1 MSDYKRWVS
10 YIYSYDENVKK
21 NNSGYIRVET
31 RGMITRLMVHI
42 NTSDETGRLLA
53 YVFVRE
59 DSVMKGVL
67 LGSIDVD
74 KNGAQGSFE
83 INSYDIMGSGFKM
96 TEAGGM
102 VVINEVQA
110 EESARALSFY
120 ASEWD
125 DSPIDITDFREDMIK
140 AASKKSEYLTE
151 DDAVEMAENIT
162 DEVSV
167 VEMATDTIK
176 DISAM
181 EMEEDITDEV
191 SVVEMA
197 TDTIKDISAMEME
210 EDITDEVSVVEM
222 ATDIMKDIPVVENAQ
237 TAEKSDEDYNE
248 ECKEVFKKAP
258 KEVFKGLSKEVS
270 NGVPKEVPWEG
281 PKDVSGEVPWEGPK
295 DVSGEV
301 PKDVPWE
308 VSKDVSREG
317 PKDVSREVFM
327 GLSKEIS
334 EDMSAAETRKD
345 TAEDEV
351 AVTECIKRHPLKTR
365 AADLEKIENVLKT
378 YPYMYP
384 FEDDSVDVCV
394 RLEPGDIDKLPVDTW
409 LLANNSFLLNG
420 YYSYRHIILM
430 KMNSDSKPVYLV
442 GVPGIHRQREDF
454 LAGMFGFKMFKPIR
468 DVSTVKGEFGYWCM
482 NICP

>member
-140 AASKKSEYLTE
+140 AASKKSEHLTE

-197 TDTIKDISAMEME
+197 TDTIKDTSAMEME

-222 ATDIMKDIPVVENAQ
+222 TTDTMKDMPVVENAQ
-237 TAEKSDEDYNE
+237 TAEKSDEDYNG

-270 NGVPKEVPWEG
+270 NGVPK
-281 PKDVSGEVPWEGPK
+281 DVSGEV
-295 DVSGEV
+295 
-301 PKDVPWE
+301 
-308 VSKDVSREG
+308 
-317 PKDVSREVFM
+317 FM
-327 GLSKEIS
+327 GISKEIS

-351 AVTECIKRHPLKTR
+351 AVTECIKNHPLKTR

>member
-140 AASKKSEYLTE
+140 AASKKSEHLTE
-151 DDAVEMAENIT
+151 DDAVEMAEDIT
-162 DEVSV
+162 DEASV
-167 VEMATDTIK
+167 VEMTTDTIK

-181 EMEEDITDEV
+181 EMEEE
-191 SVVEMA
+191 
-197 TDTIKDISAMEME
+197 
-210 EDITDEVSVVEM
+210 ITDEVSVVEM
-222 ATDIMKDIPVVENAQ
+222 ATDIMQDMPVVENAQ
-237 TAEKSDEDYNE
+237 TAEKSDEDYNG
-248 ECKEVFKKAP
+248 EC

-270 NGVPKEVPWEG
+270 NGVPKDISEEV
-281 PKDVSGEVPWEGPK
+281 S
-295 DVSGEV
+295 
-301 PKDVPWE
+301 KDVPWE
-308 VSKDVSREG
+308 VSKDVSGEV
-317 PKDVSREVFM
+317 PKDVSGEVFM

-351 AVTECIKRHPLKTR
+351 AVTECIKNHPLKTR

>member
-110 EESARALSFY
+110 KESARALSFY

-140 AASKKSEYLTE
+140 AASKKSENLTE
-151 DDAVEMAENIT
+151 DDAVEMAT
-162 DEVSV
+162 DI
-167 VEMATDTIK
+167 IK
-176 DISAM
+176 DL
-181 EMEEDITDEV
+181 
-191 SVVEMA
+191 
-197 TDTIKDISAMEME
+197 
-210 EDITDEVSVVEM
+210 
-222 ATDIMKDIPVVENAQ
+222 PVVENVQ
-237 TAEKSDEDYNE
+237 TAEKSDEDYNG

-258 KEVFKGLSKEVS
+258 EEVFKGLSKEVS
-270 NGVPKEVPWEG
+270 NGVLKDVSEEV
-281 PKDVSGEVPWEGPK
+281 PKDVSDEVL
-295 DVSGEV
+295 
-301 PKDVPWE
+301 KDVPWE
-308 VSKDVSREG
+308 V
-317 PKDVSREVFM
+317 PKDVSGEVFM

-334 EDMSAAETRKD
+334 EDMSAADTRKN

-351 AVTECIKRHPLKTR
+351 AVTECIKNHPLKTR

>member
-42 NTSDETGRLLA
+42 NTSDEAGRLLA

-197 TDTIKDISAMEME
+197 TDTIKDTSAMEME

-222 ATDIMKDIPVVENAQ
+222 ATDIMKDMPVVENAQ

-248 ECKEVFKKAP
+248 ECKEVFK
-258 KEVFKGLSKEVS
+258 GLSKEVS
-270 NGVPKEVPWEG
+270 NGVL
-281 PKDVSGEVPWEGPK
+281 KDVSEEVTKEVSEEVFMGLSKEVSNGVIK
-295 DVSGEV
+295 DVSEEV
-301 PKDVPWE
+301 TKE
-308 VSKDVSREG
+308 VSG
-317 PKDVSREVFM
+317 EVFM

-334 EDMSAAETRKD
+334 EDMSAAEARKD

-351 AVTECIKRHPLKTR
+351 AVTECIKNHPLKTR

>member
-21 NNSGYIRVET
+21 NYSGYIRVET

-42 NTSDETGRLLA
+42 NTSDEAGRLLA

-197 TDTIKDISAMEME
+197 TD
-210 EDITDEVSVVEM
+210 
-222 ATDIMKDIPVVENAQ
+222 IMKDMPVVENAQ
-237 TAEKSDEDYNE
+237 TAEKSDEDYNG

-270 NGVPKEVPWEG
+270 NGVPKDISEEV
-281 PKDVSGEVPWEGPK
+281 SK

-301 PKDVPWE
+301 PKDV
-308 VSKDVSREG
+308 SG
-317 PKDVSREVFM
+317 EVFM

-351 AVTECIKRHPLKTR
+351 AVTECIKNHPLKTR

>member
-140 AASKKSEYLTE
+140 ATSKKSENLTE

-197 TDTIKDISAMEME
+197 TD
-210 EDITDEVSVVEM
+210 
-222 ATDIMKDIPVVENAQ
+222 IMKDMPVVENVQ
-237 TAEKSDEDYNE
+237 TAEKSDEDYNG

-270 NGVPKEVPWEG
+270 NGVPKDVPWEV
-281 PKDVSGEVPWEGPK
+281 PKDVSG
-295 DVSGEV
+295 
-301 PKDVPWE
+301 
-308 VSKDVSREG
+308 
-317 PKDVSREVFM
+317 EVFM

-351 AVTECIKRHPLKTR
+351 AVTECIKKHPLKTR

>member
-42 NTSDETGRLLA
+42 NTSDEAGRLLA

-197 TDTIKDISAMEME
+197 P
-210 EDITDEVSVVEM
+210 
-222 ATDIMKDIPVVENAQ
+222 DIMKDMPVVENAQ
-237 TAEKSDEDYNE
+237 TAEKSDEDYNG

-270 NGVPKEVPWEG
+270 NGVPKDISEEV
-281 PKDVSGEVPWEGPK
+281 SK

-301 PKDVPWE
+301 PKDV
-308 VSKDVSREG
+308 SG
-317 PKDVSREVFM
+317 EVFM

-351 AVTECIKRHPLKTR
+351 AVTECIKNHPLKTR

>member
-83 INSYDIMGSGFKM
+83 INSHDIMGSGFKM

-110 EESARALSFY
+110 KESARALSFY

-140 AASKKSEYLTE
+140 AASKKSENLTE

-197 TDTIKDISAMEME
+197 TD
-210 EDITDEVSVVEM
+210 
-222 ATDIMKDIPVVENAQ
+222 IMKDMPVVENVQ

-258 KEVFKGLSKEVS
+258 EEVFKGLSKKIS
-270 NGVPKEVPWEG
+270 NGVLKDVSWEVPKDVSEEV
-281 PKDVSGEVPWEGPK
+281 PKDVSG
-295 DVSGEV
+295 
-301 PKDVPWE
+301 
-308 VSKDVSREG
+308 
-317 PKDVSREVFM
+317 EVFM

-345 TAEDEV
+345 AAEDEV
-351 AVTECIKRHPLKTR
+351 AVTECIKNHPLKTR

>member
-125 DSPIDITDFREDMIK
+125 DSSIDITDFREDMIK
-140 AASKKSEYLTE
+140 AASKKSENLTE

-197 TDTIKDISAMEME
+197 TD
-210 EDITDEVSVVEM
+210 
-222 ATDIMKDIPVVENAQ
+222 IMKDMPVVENVQ
-237 TAEKSDEDYNE
+237 TAEKSDEDYNG

-270 NGVPKEVPWEG
+270 NGVPKDVPWEV
-281 PKDVSGEVPWEGPK
+281 PKDVSG
-295 DVSGEV
+295 
-301 PKDVPWE
+301 
-308 VSKDVSREG
+308 
-317 PKDVSREVFM
+317 EVFM

-351 AVTECIKRHPLKTR
+351 AVTECIKKHPLKTR

>member
-167 VEMATDTIK
+167 VEMATD
-176 DISAM
+176 
-181 EMEEDITDEV
+181 
-191 SVVEMA
+191 
-197 TDTIKDISAMEME
+197 
-210 EDITDEVSVVEM
+210 
-222 ATDIMKDIPVVENAQ
+222 IMKDIPVVENAQ

-270 NGVPKEVPWEG
+270 NGVPK
-281 PKDVSGEVPWEGPK
+281 EVPWEGPK

>member
-110 EESARALSFY
+110 KESARALSFY

-197 TDTIKDISAMEME
+197 TDTIKDTSAMEME

-222 ATDIMKDIPVVENAQ
+222 ATDIMKDMPVVENVQ
-237 TAEKSDEDYNE
+237 TAEKSDEDYNG

-270 NGVPKEVPWEG
+270 NGVL
-281 PKDVSGEVPWEGPK
+281 KDVSREVPK

-301 PKDVPWE
+301 PKDV
-308 VSKDVSREG
+308 SG
-317 PKDVSREVFM
+317 EVFM

-351 AVTECIKRHPLKTR
+351 AVTGCIKNHPLKTR

>member
-110 EESARALSFY
+110 RESARALSFY

-167 VEMATDTIK
+167 VEMATD
-176 DISAM
+176 
-181 EMEEDITDEV
+181 
-191 SVVEMA
+191 
-197 TDTIKDISAMEME
+197 
-210 EDITDEVSVVEM
+210 
-222 ATDIMKDIPVVENAQ
+222 IMKDMPVVENVQ
-237 TAEKSDEDYNE
+237 TAEKSDEDYNG

-270 NGVPKEVPWEG
+270 NGVPKEV
-281 PKDVSGEVPWEGPK
+281 SG
-295 DVSGEV
+295 
-301 PKDVPWE
+301 
-308 VSKDVSREG
+308 
-317 PKDVSREVFM
+317 EVFM

-351 AVTECIKRHPLKTR
+351 AVTGCIKNHPLKTR

>member
-140 AASKKSEYLTE
+140 AASKKSENMTE

-197 TDTIKDISAMEME
+197 TD
-210 EDITDEVSVVEM
+210 
-222 ATDIMKDIPVVENAQ
+222 IMKDMPVVENVQ
-237 TAEKSDEDYNE
+237 TAEKSDEDYNG

-270 NGVPKEVPWEG
+270 NGVPKDVPWEV
-281 PKDVSGEVPWEGPK
+281 PKDVSG
-295 DVSGEV
+295 
-301 PKDVPWE
+301 
-308 VSKDVSREG
+308 
-317 PKDVSREVFM
+317 EVFM

-351 AVTECIKRHPLKTR
+351 AVTECIKKHPLKTR

>member
-110 EESARALSFY
+110 KESARALSFY

-197 TDTIKDISAMEME
+197 TDTIKDTSAMEME

-222 ATDIMKDIPVVENAQ
+222 ATDIMKDMPVVENVQ
-237 TAEKSDEDYNE
+237 TAEKSDEDYNG

-270 NGVPKEVPWEG
+270 NGVL
-281 PKDVSGEVPWEGPK
+281 K

-301 PKDVPWE
+301 PKDV
-308 VSKDVSREG
+308 SG
-317 PKDVSREVFM
+317 EVFM

-351 AVTECIKRHPLKTR
+351 AVTGCIKNHPLKTR

>member
-110 EESARALSFY
+110 KESARALSFY

-140 AASKKSEYLTE
+140 AASKKSENLTE
-151 DDAVEMAENIT
+151 DDAVEMVENIT

-176 DISAM
+176 D
-181 EMEEDITDEV
+181 T
-191 SVVEMA
+191 
-197 TDTIKDISAMEME
+197 SAMEME

-222 ATDIMKDIPVVENAQ
+222 ATDIMKDMPVVENVQ
-237 TAEKSDEDYNE
+237 TAEKSDEDYNG

-270 NGVPKEVPWEG
+270 EEVPRDVSEEFLKDVSEEV
-281 PKDVSGEVPWEGPK
+281 PKDVSG
-295 DVSGEV
+295 
-301 PKDVPWE
+301 
-308 VSKDVSREG
+308 
-317 PKDVSREVFM
+317 EVFM

-351 AVTECIKRHPLKTR
+351 AVTECIKNHPLKTR

>member
-42 NTSDETGRLLA
+42 NTSDTSDETGRLLA

-110 EESARALSFY
+110 KESARALSFY

-140 AASKKSEYLTE
+140 AASKKSENLTE
-151 DDAVEMAENIT
+151 NDAVEMAENIT

-197 TDTIKDISAMEME
+197 TD
-210 EDITDEVSVVEM
+210 
-222 ATDIMKDIPVVENAQ
+222 IMKDMPVVENVQ
-237 TAEKSDEDYNE
+237 TAEKSDEDYNG

-270 NGVPKEVPWEG
+270 NGVPK
-281 PKDVSGEVPWEGPK
+281 

-301 PKDVPWE
+301 PKDV
-308 VSKDVSREG
+308 SG
-317 PKDVSREVFM
+317 EVFM

-351 AVTECIKRHPLKTR
+351 AVTGCIKNHPLKTR

>member
-42 NTSDETGRLLA
+42 NTSDEAGRLLA

-151 DDAVEMAENIT
+151 DDAVEMAE
-162 DEVSV
+162 
-167 VEMATDTIK
+167 
-176 DISAM
+176 
-181 EMEEDITDEV
+181 DITDEV

-222 ATDIMKDIPVVENAQ
+222 ATDIMKDMPVVENAQ

-270 NGVPKEVPWEG
+270 NGVL
-281 PKDVSGEVPWEGPK
+281 KDVSGEVPE

-301 PKDVPWE
+301 
-308 VSKDVSREG
+308 
-317 PKDVSREVFM
+317 FM
-327 GLSKEIS
+327 GISKEIS

-351 AVTECIKRHPLKTR
+351 AVTECIKNHPLKTR

>member
-140 AASKKSEYLTE
+140 AASKKSEHLTE

-181 EMEEDITDEV
+181 EMAEDITDE
-191 SVVEMA
+191 S
-197 TDTIKDISAMEME
+197 
-210 EDITDEVSVVEM
+210 SVVEM
-222 ATDIMKDIPVVENAQ
+222 ATDIMKDMPVVENVQ
-237 TAEKSDEDYNE
+237 TAEKSDEDYNG

-270 NGVPKEVPWEG
+270 NGVPKDISEEVS
-281 PKDVSGEVPWEGPK
+281 KDVSK

-301 PKDVPWE
+301 PKDVP
-308 VSKDVSREG
+308 KDVSGEV
-317 PKDVSREVFM
+317 PEDVSGEVFM

-351 AVTECIKRHPLKTR
+351 AVTECIKNHPLKTR

>member
-110 EESARALSFY
+110 KESARALSFY

-125 DSPIDITDFREDMIK
+125 DSPIDITDFRENMIK
-140 AASKKSEYLTE
+140 AASKKSENLTE
-151 DDAVEMAENIT
+151 DDAV
-162 DEVSV
+162 
-167 VEMATDTIK
+167 
-176 DISAM
+176 
-181 EMEEDITDEV
+181 
-191 SVVEMA
+191 
-197 TDTIKDISAMEME
+197 EME

-222 ATDIMKDIPVVENAQ
+222 ATDIMKDMPVVENVQ

-258 KEVFKGLSKEVS
+258 EEVFKGLSKKISNGVLKDVSWEVPKDVSEEVPKEVS
-270 NGVPKEVPWEG
+270 NGVLKDVSEEV
-281 PKDVSGEVPWEGPK
+281 PKDVSG
-295 DVSGEV
+295 
-301 PKDVPWE
+301 
-308 VSKDVSREG
+308 
-317 PKDVSREVFM
+317 EVFM

-345 TAEDEV
+345 AAEGEV
-351 AVTECIKRHPLKTR
+351 AVTECIKNHPLKTR

>member
-110 EESARALSFY
+110 KESARALSFY

-140 AASKKSEYLTE
+140 AASKKSENLTE

-197 TDTIKDISAMEME
+197 TD
-210 EDITDEVSVVEM
+210 
-222 ATDIMKDIPVVENAQ
+222 IMKDMPVVENVQ

-258 KEVFKGLSKEVS
+258 EEVFKGLSKKIS
-270 NGVPKEVPWEG
+270 NGVLKDVSWEVPKDVSEEV
-281 PKDVSGEVPWEGPK
+281 PKDVSG
-295 DVSGEV
+295 
-301 PKDVPWE
+301 
-308 VSKDVSREG
+308 
-317 PKDVSREVFM
+317 EVFM

-345 TAEDEV
+345 AAEDEV
-351 AVTECIKRHPLKTR
+351 AVTECIKNHPLKTR

>member
-110 EESARALSFY
+110 KESARALSFY

-140 AASKKSEYLTE
+140 AASKKSENLTE
-151 DDAVEMAENIT
+151 NDAVEMAENIT

-197 TDTIKDISAMEME
+197 TD
-210 EDITDEVSVVEM
+210 
-222 ATDIMKDIPVVENAQ
+222 IMKDMPVVENVQ
-237 TAEKSDEDYNE
+237 TAEKSDEDYNG

-270 NGVPKEVPWEG
+270 NGVPK
-281 PKDVSGEVPWEGPK
+281 

-301 PKDVPWE
+301 PKDV
-308 VSKDVSREG
+308 SG
-317 PKDVSREVFM
+317 EVFM

-351 AVTECIKRHPLKTR
+351 AVTGCIKNHPLKTR

>member
-110 EESARALSFY
+110 EGSARALSFY

-197 TDTIKDISAMEME
+197 TD
-210 EDITDEVSVVEM
+210 
-222 ATDIMKDIPVVENAQ
+222 IMKDMPVVENVQA
-237 TAEKSDEDYNE
+237 AEKSDEDYNG
-248 ECKEVFKKAP
+248 EC

-270 NGVPKEVPWEG
+270 NGVPKDVSEEV
-281 PKDVSGEVPWEGPK
+281 PKDVSG
-295 DVSGEV
+295 
-301 PKDVPWE
+301 
-308 VSKDVSREG
+308 
-317 PKDVSREVFM
+317 EVFM

-351 AVTECIKRHPLKTR
+351 AVTECIKNHPLKTR

>member
-197 TDTIKDISAMEME
+197 TD
-210 EDITDEVSVVEM
+210 
-222 ATDIMKDIPVVENAQ
+222 IMKDMPVVENAQ
-237 TAEKSDEDYNE
+237 TAEKSDEDYNG
-248 ECKEVFKKAP
+248 EC

-270 NGVPKEVPWEG
+270 NGVPKDISEEVS
-281 PKDVSGEVPWEGPK
+281 KDVSK

-301 PKDVPWE
+301 PKDVP
-308 VSKDVSREG
+308 KDVSGEV
-317 PKDVSREVFM
+317 PEDVSGEVFM
-327 GLSKEIS
+327 GISKEIS

-351 AVTECIKRHPLKTR
+351 AVTECIKNHPLKTR

>member
-197 TDTIKDISAMEME
+197 TDTIKDTSAMEME

-222 ATDIMKDIPVVENAQ
+222 ATDIMKDMPVVENAQ

-270 NGVPKEVPWEG
+270 NGVPK
-281 PKDVSGEVPWEGPK
+281 DVSG
-295 DVSGEV
+295 
-301 PKDVPWE
+301 
-308 VSKDVSREG
+308 
-317 PKDVSREVFM
+317 EVFM

-334 EDMSAAETRKD
+334 EEMSAAEARKD

-351 AVTECIKRHPLKTR
+351 AVTECIKNHPLKTR

>member
-42 NTSDETGRLLA
+42 NTSDEAGRLLA

-151 DDAVEMAENIT
+151 DDAVEMAE
-162 DEVSV
+162 
-167 VEMATDTIK
+167 
-176 DISAM
+176 
-181 EMEEDITDEV
+181 DITDEV

-197 TDTIKDISAMEME
+197 TDT
-210 EDITDEVSVVEM
+210 
-222 ATDIMKDIPVVENAQ
+222 MKDMPVVENVQ

-270 NGVPKEVPWEG
+270 NGVPKDISEEVSKDVS
-281 PKDVSGEVPWEGPK
+281 KDVSGEV
-295 DVSGEV
+295 S
-301 PKDVPWE
+301 KDVPWE
-308 VSKDVSREG
+308 VSKDVSEEV

-351 AVTECIKRHPLKTR
+351 AVTECIKNHPLKTR

>member
-83 INSYDIMGSGFKM
+83 INSDDIMGSGFKM

-110 EESARALSFY
+110 RESARALSFY

-162 DEVSV
+162 DEVSA

-181 EMEEDITDEV
+181 EMEEN
-191 SVVEMA
+191 
-197 TDTIKDISAMEME
+197 
-210 EDITDEVSVVEM
+210 ITDEVSVVEM
-222 ATDIMKDIPVVENAQ
+222 ATDIMKDMPVVENVQ
-237 TAEKSDEDYNE
+237 TAEKSDEDYNG

-270 NGVPKEVPWEG
+270 NGVPK
-281 PKDVSGEVPWEGPK
+281 DVSG
-295 DVSGEV
+295 
-301 PKDVPWE
+301 
-308 VSKDVSREG
+308 
-317 PKDVSREVFM
+317 EVFM

-351 AVTECIKRHPLKTR
+351 AVTGCIKNHPLKTR

>member
-31 RGMITRLMVHI
+31 RGMTTRLMVHI
-42 NTSDETGRLLA
+42 NTSDETGRFLA

-110 EESARALSFY
+110 KESARALSFY

-140 AASKKSEYLTE
+140 AASKKSENLTE

-167 VEMATDTIK
+167 VEMATD
-176 DISAM
+176 
-181 EMEEDITDEV
+181 
-191 SVVEMA
+191 
-197 TDTIKDISAMEME
+197 
-210 EDITDEVSVVEM
+210 
-222 ATDIMKDIPVVENAQ
+222 IMKDMPVVENVQ
-237 TAEKSDEDYNE
+237 TAEKSDEDYNG

-270 NGVPKEVPWEG
+270 NGVPKDIPWEVS
-281 PKDVSGEVPWEGPK
+281 KDVSEEVSK

-301 PKDVPWE
+301 PKDV
-308 VSKDVSREG
+308 SG
-317 PKDVSREVFM
+317 EVFM

-351 AVTECIKRHPLKTR
+351 AVTECIKNHPLKTR

>member
-167 VEMATDTIK
+167 VEMATD
-176 DISAM
+176 
-181 EMEEDITDEV
+181 
-191 SVVEMA
+191 
-197 TDTIKDISAMEME
+197 
-210 EDITDEVSVVEM
+210 
-222 ATDIMKDIPVVENAQ
+222 IMKDIPVVENAQ

-281 PKDVSGEVPWEGPK
+281 PKDVSGEVP
-295 DVSGEV
+295 
-301 PKDVPWE
+301 KDVPWE

-345 TAEDEV
+345 TEEDEV

>member
-42 NTSDETGRLLA
+42 NTSDEAGRLLA

-197 TDTIKDISAMEME
+197 TDTIKDTSAMEME

-222 ATDIMKDIPVVENAQ
+222 ATDIMKDMPVVENAQ

-248 ECKEVFKKAP
+248 ECKEVFK
-258 KEVFKGLSKEVS
+258 GLSKEVS
-270 NGVPKEVPWEG
+270 NGVL
-281 PKDVSGEVPWEGPK
+281 KDVSEEVTK
-295 DVSGEV
+295 
-301 PKDVPWE
+301 E
-308 VSKDVSREG
+308 VSE
-317 PKDVSREVFM
+317 EVFM

-334 EDMSAAETRKD
+334 EDMSAAEARKD

-351 AVTECIKRHPLKTR
+351 AVTECIKNHPLKTR

>member
-110 EESARALSFY
+110 KESARALSFY

-125 DSPIDITDFREDMIK
+125 DSPIDITDFRENMIK

-197 TDTIKDISAMEME
+197 TD
-210 EDITDEVSVVEM
+210 
-222 ATDIMKDIPVVENAQ
+222 IMKDMPVVENVQ

-248 ECKEVFKKAP
+248 ECKEVLKKAP

-270 NGVPKEVPWEG
+270 NGVL
-281 PKDVSGEVPWEGPK
+281 KDVSR
-295 DVSGEV
+295 EV
-301 PKDVPWE
+301 PKDVSRE
-308 VSKDVSREG
+308 VSKDVSG
-317 PKDVSREVFM
+317 EVFM

-351 AVTECIKRHPLKTR
+351 AVTGCIKNHPLKTR

>member
-110 EESARALSFY
+110 KESARALSFY

-197 TDTIKDISAMEME
+197 TD
-210 EDITDEVSVVEM
+210 
-222 ATDIMKDIPVVENAQ
+222 IMKDMPVVENAQ
-237 TAEKSDEDYNE
+237 TAEKSDEDYNR
-248 ECKEVFKKAP
+248 EC

-270 NGVPKEVPWEG
+270 NGVPKDISEEVSKE
-281 PKDVSGEVPWEGPK
+281 VSK

-301 PKDVPWE
+301 PKDV
-308 VSKDVSREG
+308 SG
-317 PKDVSREVFM
+317 EVFM

-351 AVTECIKRHPLKTR
+351 AVTECIKNHPLKTR

>member
-110 EESARALSFY
+110 KESARALSFY

-125 DSPIDITDFREDMIK
+125 DSPIDITDFRENMIK
-140 AASKKSEYLTE
+140 AASKKSENLTE

-197 TDTIKDISAMEME
+197 TD
-210 EDITDEVSVVEM
+210 
-222 ATDIMKDIPVVENAQ
+222 IMKDMPVVENVQ

-258 KEVFKGLSKEVS
+258 EEVFKGLSKKIS
-270 NGVPKEVPWEG
+270 NGVLKDVSWEVPKDVSEEV
-281 PKDVSGEVPWEGPK
+281 PKDVSG
-295 DVSGEV
+295 
-301 PKDVPWE
+301 
-308 VSKDVSREG
+308 
-317 PKDVSREVFM
+317 EVFM

-345 TAEDEV
+345 AAEDEV
-351 AVTECIKRHPLKTR
+351 AVTECIKNHPLKTR

>member
-197 TDTIKDISAMEME
+197 TDTIKDTSAMEME

-222 ATDIMKDIPVVENAQ
+222 ATDIMKDMPVVENAQ

-248 ECKEVFKKAP
+248 ECKEVFK
-258 KEVFKGLSKEVS
+258 GLSKEVS
-270 NGVPKEVPWEG
+270 NGVL
-281 PKDVSGEVPWEGPK
+281 KDVSEEVTKEVSEEVFMGLSKEVSNGVIK
-295 DVSGEV
+295 DVSEEV
-301 PKDVPWE
+301 TKE
-308 VSKDVSREG
+308 VSG
-317 PKDVSREVFM
+317 EVFM

-334 EDMSAAETRKD
+334 EDMSAAEARKD

-351 AVTECIKRHPLKTR
+351 AVTECIKNHPLKTR

>member
-140 AASKKSEYLTE
+140 AASKKSENLTE

-197 TDTIKDISAMEME
+197 TD
-210 EDITDEVSVVEM
+210 
-222 ATDIMKDIPVVENAQ
+222 IMKDMPVVENVQ
-237 TAEKSDEDYNE
+237 TAEKSDEDYNG
-248 ECKEVFKKAP
+248 EC

-270 NGVPKEVPWEG
+270 NGVPKDVPWEV
-281 PKDVSGEVPWEGPK
+281 PKDVSG
-295 DVSGEV
+295 
-301 PKDVPWE
+301 
-308 VSKDVSREG
+308 
-317 PKDVSREVFM
+317 EVFM

-351 AVTECIKRHPLKTR
+351 AVTECIKKHPLKTR

>member
-42 NTSDETGRLLA
+42 NTSDEAGRLLA

-176 DISAM
+176 D
-181 EMEEDITDEV
+181 T
-191 SVVEMA
+191 
-197 TDTIKDISAMEME
+197 SAMEME

-222 ATDIMKDIPVVENAQ
+222 ATDIMKDMPVVENAQ

-248 ECKEVFKKAP
+248 ECKEVFK
-258 KEVFKGLSKEVS
+258 GLSKEVS
-270 NGVPKEVPWEG
+270 NGVL
-281 PKDVSGEVPWEGPK
+281 KDVSEEVTKEVSEEVFMGLSKEVSNGVIK
-295 DVSGEV
+295 DVSEEV
-301 PKDVPWE
+301 TKE
-308 VSKDVSREG
+308 VSG
-317 PKDVSREVFM
+317 EVFM

-334 EDMSAAETRKD
+334 EDMSAAEARKD

-351 AVTECIKRHPLKTR
+351 AVTECIKNHPLKTR

>member
-110 EESARALSFY
+110 KESARALSFY

-197 TDTIKDISAMEME
+197 TD
-210 EDITDEVSVVEM
+210 
-222 ATDIMKDIPVVENAQ
+222 IMKDMPVVENVQ
-237 TAEKSDEDYNE
+237 TAEKSDEDYNG

-270 NGVPKEVPWEG
+270 NGVL
-281 PKDVSGEVPWEGPK
+281 KDVSGEVPK

-301 PKDVPWE
+301 PKDV
-308 VSKDVSREG
+308 SG
-317 PKDVSREVFM
+317 EVFM

-351 AVTECIKRHPLKTR
+351 AVTGCIKNHPLKTR

>member
-176 DISAM
+176 D
-181 EMEEDITDEV
+181 T
-191 SVVEMA
+191 
-197 TDTIKDISAMEME
+197 SAMEME

-222 ATDIMKDIPVVENAQ
+222 ATDIMKDMPVVENAQ

-248 ECKEVFKKAP
+248 ECKEVFK
-258 KEVFKGLSKEVS
+258 GLSKEVS
-270 NGVPKEVPWEG
+270 NGVI
-281 PKDVSGEVPWEGPK
+281 KDVSEEVTKE
-295 DVSGEV
+295 VSG
-301 PKDVPWE
+301 
-308 VSKDVSREG
+308 
-317 PKDVSREVFM
+317 EVFM

-334 EDMSAAETRKD
+334 EDMSAAEARKD

-351 AVTECIKRHPLKTR
+351 AVTECIKNHPLKTR

>member
-110 EESARALSFY
+110 KESARALSFY

-140 AASKKSEYLTE
+140 AASKKSENLTE

-197 TDTIKDISAMEME
+197 TD
-210 EDITDEVSVVEM
+210 
-222 ATDIMKDIPVVENAQ
+222 IMKDMPVVENVQ

-258 KEVFKGLSKEVS
+258 EEVFKGLSKKIS
-270 NGVPKEVPWEG
+270 NGVLKDVSWEV
-281 PKDVSGEVPWEGPK
+281 PKDVSG
-295 DVSGEV
+295 
-301 PKDVPWE
+301 
-308 VSKDVSREG
+308 
-317 PKDVSREVFM
+317 EVFM

-345 TAEDEV
+345 AAEDEV
-351 AVTECIKRHPLKTR
+351 AVTECIKNHPLKTR

>member
-110 EESARALSFY
+110 RESARALSFY

-140 AASKKSEYLTE
+140 AASKKSENLTE
-151 DDAVEMAENIT
+151 DDAVEMVEN
-162 DEVSV
+162 
-167 VEMATDTIK
+167 
-176 DISAM
+176 
-181 EMEEDITDEV
+181 ITDEV

-222 ATDIMKDIPVVENAQ
+222 ATDIMKDMPVVENVQ
-237 TAEKSDEDYNE
+237 TAEKSDEDYNG

-270 NGVPKEVPWEG
+270 NGVLKDVSEEV
-281 PKDVSGEVPWEGPK
+281 PKDVSG
-295 DVSGEV
+295 
-301 PKDVPWE
+301 
-308 VSKDVSREG
+308 
-317 PKDVSREVFM
+317 EVFM

-351 AVTECIKRHPLKTR
+351 AVTECIKNHPLKTR